1 MEKKPAIKTKKSPV
15 KNTKKNKTQLAPII
29 EADESE
35 VVEWHSVKL
44 SA

>member
-1 MEKKPAIKTKKSPV
+1 MEKKPANKTKKTPV

-35 VVEWHSVKL
+35 VVEWHSAKL